1 MEFICTAILFDLD
14 GVLVDSSTVVKR
26 HWKNWADSHGVS
38 FDRLMD
44 IAHGRTSAEIIRLMA
59 PQLDAELE
67 GRRREAVEGVDT
79 DGLKVFDSVCDL
91 LQSLPPDRWAV
102 VTSGVQL
109 TAATRLGFGNFP
121 DPPVLVT
128 AEDVRRGKPDP
139 EAYLLAARRLGVS
152 PEQCVVVED
161 APAGIDAAKAAGMR
175 VIAVATTHDP
185 GDLRTADV
193 VAPAIAYV
201 EVTAQG
207 SRLRVNV
214 DRSLTFD

>member
-26 HWKNWADSHGVS
+26 HWKNWADSHSVP
-38 FDRLMD
+38 FDQLMD

-59 PQLDAELE
+59 PQLDAERE

-79 DGLKVFDSVCDL
+79 DGLKVFDSACDL

-102 VTSGVQL
+102 VTSGVQR

-121 DPPVLVT
+121 EPPVLVT

-161 APAGIDAAKAAGMR
+161 APAGIEAAKAAGML

-185 GDLRTADV
+185 ADLRSADV
-193 VAPAIAYV
+193 VAPAIANI